1 MISVAERRNNFFT
14 DSVGPVGGVPAPAT
28 PNKLGV
34 SCSLVLARFRR
45 LKC

>member
-1 MISVAERRNNFFT
+1 MLT
-14 DSVGPVGGVPAPAT
+14 DSIGPVGGVLAPAT
-28 PNKLGV
+28 PNEVGV